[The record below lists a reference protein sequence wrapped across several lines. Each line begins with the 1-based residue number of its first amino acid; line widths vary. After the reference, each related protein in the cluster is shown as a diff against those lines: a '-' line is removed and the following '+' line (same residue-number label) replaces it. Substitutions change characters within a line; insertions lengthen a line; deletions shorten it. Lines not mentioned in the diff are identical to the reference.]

1 MGKRIAF
8 IISLTILLFA
18 SCNLSSIFGGSAI
31 LVNNSDSEVT
41 ATIDET
47 AVTIAPR
54 DESQMISINKDNIRN
69 NRITV
74 SLDGIYYEETAREY
88 NVADRIS
95 LNPDCGWINI
105 RNSTG
110 NTLNELSV
118 RGSYPRITQSF
129 DDSQIITDSQPN
141 GNFFVLVSDFSS
153 GNPVLS
159 FTADNTPLS
168 LEIDL
173 SSLDAEEGKTVQAEI
188 TAADGTFTI
197 SGASF

>member
-8 IISLTILLFA
+8 IISLSILLLA
-18 SCNLSSIFGGSAI
+18 SCNLSSIFGGSVI

-41 ATIDET
+41 ATIDAT
-47 AVTIAPR
+47 DVAIAAR

-74 SLDGIYYEETAREY
+74 SLDGIYYEETTREY

-159 FTADNTPLS
+159 FTADNTPVS

-173 SSLDAEEGKTVQAEI
+173 SALNAEEGKTVQAEI

-197 SGASF
+197 AEASF